1 MNKKEAIRLVV
12 EGIREKRGIEPTPGE
27 KPEGSCIGAPGG
39 EIGNLFW
46 AQLVCTDF
54 DSGSW
59 RELND
64 SEILDQVYKY
74 ACF

>member
-1 MNKKEAIRLVV
+1 MNKKEAIRSAV

-39 EIGNLFW
+39 EIGNLVE
-46 AQLVCTDF
+46 AQLIYTNY

-59 RELND
+59 GELD
-64 SEILDQVYKY
+64 DPKILDQVYEY
-74 ACF
+74 TCL